1 MTKMEGV
8 DASLKTQLK
17 EAATA
22 LLGRSL
28 NVRSGETFRLSWG
41 NLGHA
46 ACEIGPKRPRE
57 KRAPHAH
64 INLIDIPEL
73 PNAPRLELMLGVN
86 NVLALQNKGE
96 SPLRVTAP
104 FIDEEHFRFVYTKNF
119 KPRKPEEGPVLLEKG
134 EMIEVNLAGYP
145 FIAEWDTSLGKVT
158 LKGRDVDMIFP
169 IGTER
174 GLAVSYKLEK
184 P

>member
-1 MTKMEGV
+1 MEGV
-8 DASLKTQLK
+8 DASLRTQLK

-28 NVRSGETFRLSWG
+28 NVRSGETFRLSWS
-41 NLGHA
+41 NLGNA
-46 ACEIGPKRPRE
+46 VCEIGSKRPQE

-64 INLIDIPEL
+64 INLVDIPEQ
-73 PNAPRLELMLGVN
+73 PNAPKLELMLAVN
-86 NVLALQNKGE
+86 NLLALQNNGE
-96 SPLRVTAP
+96 SPLRVTTP
-104 FIDEEHFRFVYTKNF
+104 FIDEEHFRFVYTKDF
-119 KPRKPEEGPVLLEKG
+119 KPRKAEEGGTVLEKG

-145 FIAEWDTSLGKVT
+145 FIAEWDTPSGKVT
-158 LKGRDVDMIFP
+158 LKGRDVNMITL
-169 IGTER
+169 GGSER

>member
-1 MTKMEGV
+1 MEGV

-28 NVRSGETFRLSWG
+28 NVRSGETFRLSWS
-41 NLGHA
+41 NLGNA
-46 ACEIGPKRPRE
+46 VCEIGPKRPRE

-64 INLIDIPEL
+64 INLVDIPEL

-86 NVLALQNKGE
+86 NVLALQ
-96 SPLRVTAP
+96 
-104 FIDEEHFRFVYTKNF
+104 
-119 KPRKPEEGPVLLEKG
+119 G

-145 FIAEWDTSLGKVT
+145 FIAEWDTPSGKVT
-158 LKGRDVDMIFP
+158 LKGRDVD
-169 IGTER
+169 
-174 GLAVSYKLEK
+174 
-184 P
+184 